1 MSDLGCAMAQLGA
14 RSAEPPPDRTFC
26 GYCAPQFGLGNCR
39 IACGTAMIIG
49 DVAMPYVAGWRPF
62 DDRSGSQKRFCAGVE
77 VDDPGMWAA
86 LLEQHLGP
94 PCCCRTRSRR
104 LRSTRLTHNIF
115 PIVSVPSGAP
125 ADRAAPAARWTGP
138 GRAGAEIAIGSGRV
152 LWVARQRSCTYLPS
166 LRQER
171 GKIDATIK
179 AWSLPMATP
188 PRPASRGIGTRRR
201 RSVLS
206 QPPCRR
212 TRGATPADRMQPRT
226 TAAACG

>member
-77 VDDPGMWAA
+77 VHDPGMWAA

-104 LRSTRLTHNIF
+104 AAFHPAHSQYISDCFCAFWYPGRSRRAG
-115 PIVSVPSGAP
+115 PRGGRDPGAP
-125 ADRAAPAARWTGP
+125 APR
-138 GRAGAEIAIGSGRV
+138 
-152 LWVARQRSCTYLPS
+152 LPS
-166 LRQER
+166 VPGGFYGLLDR
-171 GKIDATIK
+171 GVAPIC
-179 AWSLPMATP
+179 L
-188 PRPASRGIGTRRR
+188 
-201 RSVLS
+201 
-206 QPPCRR
+206 
-212 TRGATPADRMQPRT
+212 
-226 TAAACG
+226 ACGRNVERSTQR